1 MRVDGVGSNS
11 AIAAKITKRAN
22 PPKEEK
28 AVETAPSQVVEKPE
42 FEEKTRG
49 VIRLLQAGH
58 FKGVADVRLRINF
71 HEEIQALEGQN
82 LRTAAAGGFENF
94 NLTIQEQAATL
105 KDSGLLDDAQ
115 TAALDAF
122 LADLQA
128 GQNEFLG
135 VDGGSLQKLFDDWQ
149 AKFDSLMGLLT
160 SPTPA
165 VEPQTEPLAQEVVI
179 PDEPTDS
186 LEPQAPPLELLVTGE
201 PDQQPPTEEIVPE
214 PAEALL
220 TEPLPEEPS
229 PLQQIVQGF
238 QESIQQALDD
248 LSSDLAGTSALPPI
262 SEPSGNGKAFAKF
275 MAIYES
281 MQAGGTPDLP
291 EPELLDLEEI
301 MIPDETEILS

>member
-1 MRVDGVGSNS
+1 MRVNGVGSNS

-28 AVETAPSQVVEKPE
+28 PVETAPSQVVEQSE
-42 FEEKTRG
+42 SEEKAKG

-71 HEEIQALEGQN
+71 HEEIQTLEGQN

-94 NLTIQEQAATL
+94 NLNIQEQAATL

-128 GQNEFLG
+128 GQNEFRG

-186 LEPQAPPLELLVTGE
+186 LEPQALPLELLVTGE
-201 PDQQPPTEEIVPE
+201 PDQQPPAEEIVPE

-238 QESIQQALDD
+238 QEGIQQALDD

-262 SEPSGNGKAFAKF
+262 SELSGNGKAFAKF
-275 MAIYES
+275 MAIYEL